1 MHFEILVEDA
11 SGEKFLKI
19 IVPKIIDVTTHT
31 FNVVSYKG
39 LGDLLKSLPPLLKA
53 YGKTWQNYDAAVI
66 VVCDLD
72 KKCLKQ
78 FRQELIAE
86 LNKCN
91 PQPET
96 RFCIA
101 VEEGEAW
108 LLGDISA
115 IEKAYPHAKS
125 AVLKTYKSD
134 SICGTWEK
142 LADALYKGGAA
153 NLKLQNPGAE
163 KCVWAEKITPFMDL
177 SNNSSPSFN
186 YFIKKLQ
193 ELTYTQYFYF

>member
-11 SGEKFLKI
+11 SGEKFLNI
-19 IVPKIIDVTTHT
+19 IVPKIIGNEHT
-31 FNVVSYKG
+31 FNVISYKG
-39 LGDLLKSLPPLLKA
+39 LGDLLTTLPRFLRA
-53 YGKTWQNYDAAVI
+53 YGKTWQYGYEGVVI

-78 FRQELIAE
+78 FRQELLAV
-86 LNKCN
+86 LNQCN

-108 LLGDISA
+108 LLGDIAA

-125 AVLKTYKSD
+125 AVLKNYKND

-153 NLKLQNPGAE
+153 SLKLQNPGAE
-163 KCVWAEKITPFMDL
+163 KCVWAEKITPYMDIDT
-177 SNNSSPSFN
+177 NQSPSF
-186 YFIKKLQ
+186 
-193 ELTYTQYFYF
+193 QYFRDNLRRIATT

>member
-11 SGEKFLKI
+11 SGEIFLNR
-19 IVPKIIDVTTHT
+19 IVPKIIDATTHT
-31 FNVVSYKG
+31 FNTVSYRG
-39 LGDLLKSLPPLLKA
+39 LSDLLNNLPRALKG
-53 YGKTWQNYDAAVI
+53 YGKSWQGYEFAVI

-72 KKCLKQ
+72 RKCLKQ
-78 FRQELIAE
+78 FRQQLFEI
-86 LNKCN
+86 LNTCQ
-91 PQPET
+91 PQPAT

-108 LLGDISA
+108 LLGDIAA

-125 AVLKTYKSD
+125 AVLKTYKND

-153 NLKLQNPGAE
+153 SLKLQNPGAE
-163 KCVWAEKITPFMDL
+163 KCVWAEKITPYMNIDT
-177 SNNSSPSFN
+177 NQSPSF
-186 YFIKKLQ
+186 
-193 ELTYTQYFYF
+193 QYFRDNLRRIATTQRL

>member
-11 SGEKFLKI
+11 SGEKFLNI
-19 IVPKIIDVTTHT
+19 MVPKIIDVTKHT

-53 YGKTWQNYDAAVI
+53 YGKSWQNYEAAVI

-72 KKCLKQ
+72 KRCLKQ
-78 FRQELIAE
+78 FRQELLAV
-86 LNKCN
+86 LNQCN

-108 LLGDISA
+108 LLGDIAA
-115 IEKAYPHAKS
+115 IKKAFPHAKN
-125 AVLKTYKSD
+125 AVLDTYEND
-134 SICGTWEK
+134 AICGTWEK
-142 LADALYKGGAA
+142 LADAIHKGGVKQ
-153 NLKLQNPGAE
+153 LKLENPGAA
-163 KCVWAEKITPFMDL
+163 KCDWAEKIAPFMTIE
-177 SNNSSPSFN
+177 NNQSPSFN
-186 YFIKKLQ
+186 YFVKKLQ
-193 ELTYTQYFYF
+193 EFA